1 MNEKL
6 TLIGVFVRKNK
17 ILTFLE
23 MLKYKFHIDID
34 RLFIYEIH
42 NNQLEYLITFKVTN
56 KEQYLK
62 TLKNCT
68 VLHVKNGC
76 LFSINALN
84 KLIERENGSQ
94 SKEYIIDWNSY
105 KNTLLILT
113 NGELF
118 IEKIDK
124 IEDKC
129 SIFL

>member
-1 MNEKL
+1 MNDKL

-23 MLKYKFHIDID
+23 TLKYKFHVDID
-34 RLFIYEIH
+34 RLFVYQIH
-42 NNQLEYLITFKVTN
+42 NNPLEYLITFKVTN

-62 TLKNCT
+62 VLRNST

-84 KLIERENGSQ
+84 KLIEQETGSL
-94 SKEYIIDWNSY
+94 SKDYVVDWGAY
-105 KNTLLILT
+105 RNTLLILT

>member
-1 MNEKL
+1 M
-6 TLIGVFVRKNK
+6 
-17 ILTFLE
+17 
-23 MLKYKFHIDID
+23 DID
-34 RLFIYEIH
+34 RLFVYQIH
-42 NNQLEYLITFKVTN
+42 NNPLEYLITFKVTN

-62 TLKNCT
+62 YLRNST

-84 KLIERENGSQ
+84 KLIEQETGSL
-94 SKEYIIDWNSY
+94 SKDYVVDWGAY
-105 KNTLLILT
+105 RNTLLILT